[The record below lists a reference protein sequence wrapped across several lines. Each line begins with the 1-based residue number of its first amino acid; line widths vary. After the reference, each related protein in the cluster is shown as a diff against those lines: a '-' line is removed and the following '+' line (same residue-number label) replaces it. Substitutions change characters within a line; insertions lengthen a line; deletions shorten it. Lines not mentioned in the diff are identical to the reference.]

1 MLDLV
6 IVDGLLIDPERL
18 VAEPGYVGIEHHR
31 IACIGSGSPPPARSV
46 IDAAGNMVCPGFI
59 DVHGHL
65 DGHVRTGLL
74 SLHQG
79 VTTTIGGNCGYS
91 PDDLDAFFSGQEALG
106 YPIHQAEFIGHSFSL
121 RRQVGIEDPFAT
133 ATPAQIQQM
142 AALAER
148 ALDKGACGISFG
160 LGYAPGTTHEEALA
174 LCEQAAAQ
182 GRIVAID
189 TNMRTKSDLFS
200 LVEVLYLARQSKAR
214 MLVSH
219 FVYQYGDRIEEEALA
234 LMEHAREHG
243 IDIWADSGMYT
254 HWATSIGCA
263 LFEPHLLQ
271 DSQIELWHL
280 RMATGEHR
288 GQVLDQALYEHVRA
302 EHPNDAVVV
311 EVDHE
316 EAVFTILR
324 ASYVM
329 PSSDAGSYEP
339 GEGHPQIAGTFPR
352 FFAKMV
358 ADRKDLSW
366 PEAIARATLL
376 PARTLGLSDRGRLRE
391 GCAADLVIF
400 DPHALRDRADYVG
413 LGLPDALPDG
423 ILHVIVGGIH
433 ALSNRRVL
441 CDTAGRPLRF
451 E

>member
-1 MLDLV
+1 MLDLL
-6 IVDGLLIDPERL
+6 IVDGLLIDPERRT
-18 VAEPGYVGIEHHR
+18 ATPGYVGIEHGR
-31 IACIGSGSPPPARSV
+31 IACTGSGSTPPARAV
-46 IDAAGNMVCPGFI
+46 IDAAGHMVCPGFI

-65 DGHVRTGLL
+65 DGDVRTGML

-79 VTTTIGGNCGYS
+79 VTTTVGGNCGYS
-91 PDDLDAFFSGQEALG
+91 PDDLEVFFARQEALG

-121 RRQVGIEDPFAT
+121 RRQVGIEDPFAA
-133 ATPAQIQQM
+133 ATPAQIQRM
-142 AALAER
+142 VELARRALAH
-148 ALDKGACGISFG
+148 GACGVSFG

-200 LVEVLYLARQSKAR
+200 LVEVLCLARQSKAP

-219 FVYQYGDRIEEEALA
+219 FVYQYGDHMEEEALA
-234 LMEHAREHG
+234 LMAHAREHG

-263 LFEPHLLQ
+263 LFEPYLLR
-271 DSQIELWHL
+271 DNQIELWHL

-288 GQVLDQALYEHVRA
+288 GQVLDQALYDHVRA
-302 EHPNDAVVV
+302 EHPHDTVVV
-311 EVDHE
+311 QVDHE

-324 ASYVM
+324 PEYVM
-329 PSSDAGSYEP
+329 PSSDAGPYQP

-352 FFAKMV
+352 FFAEMV
-358 ADRKDLSW
+358 THRGDLSW

-376 PARTLGLSDRGRLRE
+376 PAQTLRMADRGRLRA

-400 DPHALRDRADYVG
+400 DPHTLRDRADYVG
-413 LGLPDALPDG
+413 LGLPDALPEG
-423 ILHVIVGGIH
+423 ILHVIVDGTH
-433 ALSNRRVL
+433 ALCNGKVL
-441 CDTAGRPLRF
+441 CGTAGRPLRF